1 VARASG
7 RRGLPKTA
15 QMLHSSLRM
24 DVDARA
30 AALSDL
36 EPTAWKALKSGLGFA
51 VLLMLVLGAVA
62 GVLGE
67 GELLTDGE
75 AWLVFAPAWILG
87 AGVSYSKSRNRFTEA
102 LAAQQAAPPSS
113 S

>member
-1 VARASG
+1 
-7 RRGLPKTA
+7 
-15 QMLHSSLRM
+15 MLHSLGRM

-62 GVLGE
+62 GVVGE
-67 GELLTDGE
+67 GELLSDGE

-87 AGVSYSKSRNRFTEA
+87 AGVSYSKSRTRFVQA
-102 LAAQQAAPPSS
+102 LAASQARPGSD
-113 S
+113 